1 MIDTNVIIQDF
12 AVLMIVSSIMALISY
27 KLKQSLIIG
36 YIIAGVLIGPHTPP
50 FSLIVNQEFL
60 NVFSEMAVII
70 LLFVA
75 GLEFPIEKLKKV
87 GRKAIVISL
96 SEAFGTFFIG
106 LLIVKSIGFSLFD
119 SLFLALAI
127 SVTSTI
133 VVMKVL
139 EELDAIKNEASVM
152 ILGVAVIEDIIIIS
166 LLAILQSFGN
176 SSLDKV
182 SLYEIAYS
190 IGSVFVFII
199 GAIVIGPKIVPRLIE
214 IVGKTNQYDL
224 LTTSILGVAF
234 GMAFLAHELG
244 ISIAAGAFFAG
255 VLIAES
261 KVHSISKVI
270 VTPLRDMFAALF
282 FISTGALMDFS
293 QISLFIIPALILV
306 IVSFCAKF
314 ITVCISSWSQ
324 GFSLTQSLKISFGL
338 SSSGGEMSL
347 VVAKAGMSNGGTSS
361 IILSMVGT
369 MTIITTFLTPYAIKY
384 GWKFSENITNRIK
397 KNKEDIALAIK

>member
-1 MIDTNVIIQDF
+1 MII
-12 AVLMIVSSIMALISY
+12 SSIMALISY

-36 YIIAGVLIGPHTPP
+36 YIIAGVLIGPHTP

-87 GRKAIVISL
+87 GRKAIIISL

-133 VVMKVL
+133 VVMRVL
-139 EELDAIKNEASVM
+139 EELDAIKNEASIM

-166 LLAILQSFGN
+166 LLAILQSLGTN
-176 SSLDKV
+176 SLDRV
-182 SLYEIAYS
+182 SPYEIIYS

-293 QISLFIIPALILV
+293 QISLFIIPSLILV
-306 IVSFCAKF
+306 IISFCAKF
-314 ITVCISSWSQ
+314 ITVFISSWSQ
-324 GFSLTQSLKISFGL
+324 GFSPTQSLKISFGL
-338 SSSGGEMSL
+338 SSSGGEVSL

-369 MTIITTFLTPYAIKY
+369 MTIITTFITPYAIKY

-397 KNKEDIALAIK
+397 KKKEG